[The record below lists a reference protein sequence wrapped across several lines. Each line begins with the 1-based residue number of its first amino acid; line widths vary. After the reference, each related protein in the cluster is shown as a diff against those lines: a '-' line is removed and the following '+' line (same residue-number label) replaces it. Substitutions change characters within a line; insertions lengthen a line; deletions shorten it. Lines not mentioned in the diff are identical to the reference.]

1 MIDRNHVI
9 HIAKLARLAVSEQEI
24 EMFTGQLDAILA
36 YSDQLNAVD
45 TNGIEP
51 TSYVAPEHDPMRDDV
66 EIPSLERDEL
76 LKNGASIKNGYFA
89 VPKIIG

>member
-24 EMFTGQLDAILA
+24 AIFTGQLDAILA
-36 YSDQLNAVD
+36 YSEQLNAAD
-45 TNGIEP
+45 TTGVEP
-51 TSYVAPEHDPMRDDV
+51 TSYVVPLHDPLRDDK
-66 EIPSLERDEL
+66 EIPSLPREEL
-76 LKNGASIKNGYFA
+76 LRNGPLVKNGYFA